1 MQKLAG
7 LTCSSRWS
15 GVVVALPLLLLATF
29 QKAREKGVL
38 LAASKS
44 MCRWIDGGL
53 GLELVWSPT
62 EAISRLLVLRTVA
75 VCLIYTVASVAWR
88 IMLAKYGSCHN
99 LIPLRLILF
108 VTIVILLNTVS

>member
-62 EAISRLLVLRTVA
+62 EAITRLLVLRTVA
-75 VCLIYTVASVAWR
+75 VCLIYTVAEDHGGQVW
-88 IMLAKYGSCHN
+88 LLPYLDTTQKLYG
-99 LIPLRLILF
+99 
-108 VTIVILLNTVS
+108 